1 MVATK
6 QTQRI
11 LTCVGRL
18 SWVTSLVGVEAVS
31 INATGPARLGL
42 PGAGVLE
49 ELASKHASSLG
60 LGVRAEWEGLG
71 VVPILAEVFLGEPCP
86 LARGAGEAGTGAGP
100 SALHELLYLVV
111 NDFLHG
117 HDVEGEGGNES
128 VPQPVDLHVC
138 EGDSVLGDEYTQ
150 GLE

>member
-1 MVATK
+1 M
-6 QTQRI
+6 
-11 LTCVGRL
+11 
-18 SWVTSLVGVEAVS
+18 GVEAVS

-86 LARGAGEAGTGAGP
+86 ANQGHSTI
-100 SALHELLYLVV
+100 VV
-111 NDFLHG
+111 
-117 HDVEGEGGNES
+117 
-128 VPQPVDLHVC
+128 
-138 EGDSVLGDEYTQ
+138 
-150 GLE
+150 